1 MATNMFSY
9 CGNNPV
15 MNIDESGLFFD
26 QIGKFFSDIGNIMS
40 KTFAK
45 IFNIGR
51 KSVEINYGGGYGVG
65 VKTNVFGVAKV
76 EATGIAYG
84 QYYNLSDE
92 GWKSVGRSSISGSVG
107 ITDNVQLSAGA
118 SYEAP
123 YEKVQKKGLMF
134 AENGNSSYWAE
145 VDFFGMSYGAVK
157 NEDNSDAIFTLGAGI
172 YAIVGV
178 EGDITVNISE
188 IIREWDNPKNEEW

>member
-51 KSVEINYGGGYGVG
+51 KSVEINYGGGYELV
-65 VKTNVFGVAKV
+65 
-76 EATGIAYG
+76 
-84 QYYNLSDE
+84 
-92 GWKSVGRSSISGSVG
+92 
-107 ITDNVQLSAGA
+107 
-118 SYEAP
+118 
-123 YEKVQKKGLMF
+123 
-134 AENGNSSYWAE
+134 
-145 VDFFGMSYGAVK
+145 
-157 NEDNSDAIFTLGAGI
+157 
-172 YAIVGV
+172 
-178 EGDITVNISE
+178 
-188 IIREWDNPKNEEW
+188 